1 MGTVEMKTF
10 DVAAGGAGG
19 RATTPTAPEIVA
31 LPVLV
36 IVDGDD
42 WAFNTPRA
50 WVAGM
55 AARDKQMKIL
65 LKNGGVHPF
74 YFTSFG

>member
-10 DVAAGGAGG
+10 DVAAGAGG

-65 LKNGGVHPF
+65 LKNGGGILLF
-74 YFTSFG
+74 YFFWLA